1 MKILELILRIVLRL
15 IDILSNKPS
24 DAPPLDGT
32 RPPDGNGINSGANQS
47 TMGGFNPTSQQ
58 VESRN
63 IVVYN
68 EEVRDIVAKVMARHK
83 ATEEA
88 DMEEITRLRKR
99 IRDLEEELLMVQS
112 SITGSKENNVQSSLQ
127 GDDEQESKEDS
138 SNS

>member
-24 DAPPLDGT
+24 DAPPLDGS
-32 RPPDGNGINSGANQS
+32 RPPDGSDPNNVGNQS
-47 TMGGFNPTSQQ
+47 TQRGFNPTSQQ

-88 DMEEITRLRKR
+88 DMEEIIRLRKR
-99 IRDLEEELLMVQS
+99 IRDLEEELVMTKS
-112 SITGSKENNVQSSLQ
+112 NITGSKEHVQSSLR
-127 GDDEQESKEDS
+127 GDDELESEDS

>member
-24 DAPPLDGT
+24 DAPPLDNT
-32 RPPDGNGINSGANQS
+32 RPPDGNSVNSGVNQS
-47 TMGGFNPTSQQ
+47 TRNGFSSTVNPT
-58 VESRN
+58 ESRN

-88 DMEEITRLRKR
+88 DMEEIIRLRKR
-99 IRDLEEELLMVQS
+99 IRDLEEELLMTKS
-112 SITGSKENNVQSSLQ
+112 NITGSKENVQSSLQ
-127 GDDEQESKEDS
+127 GDDEGSED
-138 SNS
+138 NS

>member
-24 DAPPLDGT
+24 DAPPLDST
-32 RPPDGNGINSGANQS
+32 RPPDGNSVNSGVNQS
-47 TMGGFNPTSQQ
+47 TRNGFSSTVNPA
-58 VESRN
+58 ESRN

-88 DMEEITRLRKR
+88 DMEEIIRLRKR
-99 IRDLEEELLMVQS
+99 IRDLEEELLMTKS
-112 SITGSKENNVQSSLQ
+112 NITGSKENVQSSLQ
-127 GDDEQESKEDS
+127 GDDEESED
-138 SNS
+138 NS

>member
-24 DAPPLDGT
+24 DAPPLDST
-32 RPPDGNGINSGANQS
+32 RPPDGNNSVNGGVNQS
-47 TMGGFNPTSQQ
+47 TRNGFSSTVNPT
-58 VESRN
+58 ESRN

-88 DMEEITRLRKR
+88 DMEEIIRLRKR
-99 IRDLEEELLMVQS
+99 IRDLEEELLMTKS
-112 SITGSKENNVQSSLQ
+112 NITGSKENVQSSLQ
-127 GDDEQESKEDS
+127 GDDEESED
-138 SNS
+138 NS

>member
-24 DAPPLDGT
+24 DAPPLDST
-32 RPPDGNGINSGANQS
+32 RPPDGNSVNSGVNQS
-47 TMGGFNPTSQQ
+47 TRNGFSSTVNPT
-58 VESRN
+58 ESRN

-88 DMEEITRLRKR
+88 DMEEIIRLRKR
-99 IRDLEEELLMVQS
+99 IRDLEEELLMTKS
-112 SITGSKENNVQSSLQ
+112 NITGSKENVQSSLQ
-127 GDDEQESKEDS
+127 GDDEESED
-138 SNS
+138 NS

>member
-24 DAPPLDGT
+24 DAPPLDST
-32 RPPDGNGINSGANQS
+32 RPPDGNSVNSGVNQS
-47 TMGGFNPTSQQ
+47 TRNGFSSTVNPT
-58 VESRN
+58 ESRN

-88 DMEEITRLRKR
+88 DMKEIIRLRKR
-99 IRDLEEELLMVQS
+99 IRDLEEELLMTKS
-112 SITGSKENNVQSSLQ
+112 NITGSKENVQSSLQ
-127 GDDEQESKEDS
+127 GDDEESED
-138 SNS
+138 NS

>member
-32 RPPDGNGINSGANQS
+32 RPPDGNGINSGVNQS

-99 IRDLEEELLMVQS
+99 IRDLEEELLMVHS
-112 SITGSKENNVQSSLQ
+112 SITGSKENVQSSLQ

>member
-32 RPPDGNGINSGANQS
+32 RPPDGNGINSGVNQS

-88 DMEEITRLRKR
+88 DMEEITRLRKK

-112 SITGSKENNVQSSLQ
+112 SITGSKENVQLSLQ
-127 GDDEQESKEDS
+127 GDDEHESKEDS

>member
-32 RPPDGNGINSGANQS
+32 RPPDGNGINSGVNQS

-68 EEVRDIVAKVMARHK
+68 EEVRYIVAKVMARHK

-88 DMEEITRLRKR
+88 DMEEITRLRKK

-112 SITGSKENNVQSSLQ
+112 SITGSKENVQLSLQ
-127 GDDEQESKEDS
+127 GDDEHESKEDS

>member
-24 DAPPLDGT
+24 DAPPLDST
-32 RPPDGNGINSGANQS
+32 RPPDGNSVNSGVNQS
-47 TMGGFNPTSQQ
+47 TRNGFNSTVNPT
-58 VESRN
+58 ESRN

-88 DMEEITRLRKR
+88 DMEEIIRLRKR
-99 IRDLEEELLMVQS
+99 IRDLEEELLMTKS
-112 SITGSKENNVQSSLQ
+112 NITGSKENVQSSLQ
-127 GDDEQESKEDS
+127 GDDEESED
-138 SNS
+138 NS

>member
-24 DAPPLDGT
+24 DAPPLDST
-32 RPPDGNGINSGANQS
+32 RPPDGNSVNSGVNQS
-47 TMGGFNPTSQQ
+47 TRNGFSSTVNPT
-58 VESRN
+58 ESRN

-88 DMEEITRLRKR
+88 DMEEIIRLRKR
-99 IRDLEEELLMVQS
+99 IRDLEEELLMTKS
-112 SITGSKENNVQSSLQ
+112 NITGSKENVQSSLQ
-127 GDDEQESKEDS
+127 GDDELESEDS

>member
-24 DAPPLDGT
+24 DAPPLDST
-32 RPPDGNGINSGANQS
+32 RPPDGNSVNSGVNQS
-47 TMGGFNPTSQQ
+47 TRNGFTSTVNPT
-58 VESRN
+58 ESRN

-88 DMEEITRLRKR
+88 DMEEIIRLRKR
-99 IRDLEEELLMVQS
+99 IRDLEEELLMTKS
-112 SITGSKENNVQSSLQ
+112 NITGSKENVQSSLQ
-127 GDDEQESKEDS
+127 GDDEESED
-138 SNS
+138 NS